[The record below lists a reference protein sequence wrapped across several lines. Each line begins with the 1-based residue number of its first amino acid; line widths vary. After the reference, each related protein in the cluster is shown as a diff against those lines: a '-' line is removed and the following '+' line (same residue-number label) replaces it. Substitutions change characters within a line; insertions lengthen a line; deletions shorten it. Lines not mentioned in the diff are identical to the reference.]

1 MTLTAPPPAAP
12 QEPAPAAVQP
22 VAPPQPIRT
31 RRPGRPDAA
40 GAYGTALLILA
51 ALVFGLLLDVGPIGE
66 VRHTRDRETSYA
78 ALRKDL
84 AEGTVPVGQT
94 DSTGALLRP
103 GRPVALLT
111 IPQLGLREVI
121 LEGTT
126 SGVLAQGVG
135 HRRDTPLPGQSGTS
149 VLMGRQSGFGGP
161 FGQLAD
167 LRPSETFTVLT
178 GQGTQTFRVLDV
190 RRAGDPVPPA
200 LAAGAGRLVLVT
212 ADGPAFTPDG
222 LLLVDADLV
231 GKAVPAPARP
241 LGADGLSAAEKPMG
255 TDPSAWVPLVL
266 WAEALLLA
274 AVAVTLARLRWGRWQ
289 AWICGVPVLGALG
302 LSVADQVVRL
312 LPNLV

>member
-12 QEPAPAAVQP
+12 QEPAPAGPA
-22 VAPPQPIRT
+22 VAPRKPPRP

-51 ALVFGLLLDVGPIGE
+51 ALVFGLLLDIGPIGD
-66 VRHTRDRETSYA
+66 VRHARDRETSYA

-84 AEGTVPVGQT
+84 AEGTIPVGQT
-94 DSTGALLRP
+94 DSSGTLVRQ

-111 IPQLGLREVI
+111 IPQLGLKEVV

-126 SGVLAQGVG
+126 SGVLATGVG
-135 HRRDTPLPGQSGTS
+135 HRRDTPLPGQAGTS

-161 FGQLAD
+161 FGHLSE

-200 LAAGAGRLVLVT
+200 LADGAARLVLVT

-231 GKAVPAPARP
+231 GKVLPAPARP
-241 LGADGLSAAEKPMG
+241 LGSDGLAAAEKPMG
-255 TDPSAWVPLVL
+255 IDPSAWVPLVL

-274 AVAVTLARLRWGRWQ
+274 AVGVTLARLRWGRWQ

-312 LPNLV
+312 LPNLI